1 MKIFEHTQIEF
12 EELPTVTEDGKRF
25 YKTPDGIL
33 YPSVTTITS
42 QMGKNSILAW
52 RKRVGEA
59 EANKISTQASSRG
72 TRMHGICEDYLCNK
86 QFKSSIMPD
95 AMAMFKSIQPI
106 LDECIDDVHA
116 IEAPLYSHH
125 LRVAGRVDC
134 VAKYNGKLS
143 IIDWKTSS
151 KQKDEKWILN
161 YFMQCS
167 AYAVMFEERTSIPVS
182 QLVVIIAVAGD
193 NPQVF
198 VKKRND
204 YIRYFIEYRKL
215 YDTQN
220 GIKRYNDV

>member
-1 MKIFEHTQIEF
+1 MKIFEHKKIEF

-42 QMGKNSILAW
+42 LMGKDSIIAW

-86 QFKSSIMPD
+86 QFKSTIMPD

-134 VAKYNGKLS
+134 VAKYNGGLS

-151 KQKDEKWILN
+151 KQKDEKWIQN

-167 AYAVMFEERTSIPVS
+167 AYAVMFEERTKIPVP

-204 YIRYFIEYRKL
+204 YIKEFISYRNL
-215 YDTQN
+215 YDEQN
-220 GIKRYNDV
+220 GIRA

>member
-1 MKIFEHTQIEF
+1 MKIFEHTAIEF
-12 EELPTVTEDGKRF
+12 EELPTVTENGKRF

-42 QMGKNSILAW
+42 LIGKDAILAW

-86 QFKSSIMPD
+86 QFKPTIMPD

-151 KQKDEKWILN
+151 KQKNEKWIQN

-167 AYAVMFEERTSIPVS
+167 AYAVMFEERTGISVP
-182 QLVVIIAVAGD
+182 QLVVIIAVAED
-193 NPQVF
+193 HPQVF

-204 YIRYFIEYRKL
+204 YIKEFISYRNL
-215 YDTQN
+215 YDKQN
-220 GIKRYNDV
+220 GIKV

>member
-42 QMGKNSILAW
+42 QMGKDSILAW
-52 RKRVGEA
+52 RKRVGEV

-151 KQKDEKWILN
+151 KQKDEKWIQN

-167 AYAVMFEERTSIPVS
+167 AYAVMFEECTKIPVS

-198 VKKRND
+198 IKKRDD
-204 YIRYFIEYRKL
+204 YIGQFIEYRNL
-215 YDTQN
+215 YDRQN
-220 GIKRYNDV
+220 ERRNNE

>member
-1 MKIFEHTQIEF
+1 MKIFEHKKIEF

-42 QMGKNSILAW
+42 LMGKDSIIAW

-86 QFKSSIMPD
+86 QFKSTIMPD

-125 LRVAGRVDC
+125 LKVAGRVDC
-134 VAKYNGKLS
+134 VAKYNGGLS

-151 KQKDEKWILN
+151 KQKDEKWIQN

-167 AYAVMFEERTSIPVS
+167 AYAVMFEERTKIPVP

-198 VKKRND
+198 IKKRND
-204 YIRYFIEYRKL
+204 YIKEFISYRNL
-215 YDTQN
+215 YDEQN
-220 GIKRYNDV
+220 GIRA

>member
-12 EELPTVTEDGKRF
+12 EELPTVTENGKRF

-42 QMGKNSILAW
+42 LIGKDAILAW

-86 QFKSSIMPD
+86 HFKSSIMPD

-151 KQKDEKWILN
+151 KQKDEKWIQN

-167 AYAVMFEERTSIPVS
+167 AYAVMFEERTNIPVP

-204 YIRYFIEYRKL
+204 YIKEFISYRNL
-215 YDTQN
+215 YDVQN
-220 GIKRYNDV
+220 GKA

>member
-42 QMGKNSILAW
+42 QMGKDSILAW

-204 YIRYFIEYRKL
+204 YIRYFIEYRNL

-220 GIKRYNDV
+220 GKRNNE

>member
-12 EELPTVTEDGKRF
+12 EELPTVTENGKRF

-42 QMGKNSILAW
+42 LIGKDAILAW

-86 QFKSSIMPD
+86 QFKSTIMPD

-106 LDECIDDVHA
+106 LDEHIDDVHA

-134 VAKYNGKLS
+134 VAKYDGRLS

-151 KQKDEKWILN
+151 KQKDEKWIQN

-167 AYAVMFEERTSIPVS
+167 AYAVMFEERTKIPVP

-198 VKKRND
+198 IKKRND
-204 YIRYFIEYRKL
+204 YIKEFISYRNL
-215 YDTQN
+215 YDVQN
-220 GIKRYNDV
+220 GIVRI

>member
-12 EELPTVTEDGKRF
+12 EELPTVTENGKRF

-42 QMGKNSILAW
+42 LIGKDAILAW

-86 QFKSSIMPD
+86 QFKPTIMPD
-95 AMAMFKSIQPI
+95 ALAMFKSIQPI

-134 VAKYNGKLS
+134 VAKYNGRLS

-151 KQKDEKWILN
+151 KQKDEKWIQN

-167 AYAVMFEERTSIPVS
+167 AYAVMFEERTSIPVP

-204 YIRYFIEYRKL
+204 YIKEFISYRNL
-215 YDTQN
+215 YDQQN
-220 GIKRYNDV
+220 GIRV

>member
-12 EELPTVTEDGKRF
+12 EELPTVTENGKRF

-42 QMGKNSILAW
+42 LIGKDAILAW

-86 QFKSSIMPD
+86 QFKSTIMPD

-134 VAKYNGKLS
+134 VAKYNGRLS

-151 KQKDEKWILN
+151 KQKDEKWIQN

-167 AYAVMFEERTSIPVS
+167 AYAVMFEERTSIPVP

-204 YIRYFIEYRKL
+204 YIKEFISYRNL
-215 YDTQN
+215 YDQQN
-220 GIKRYNDV
+220 GIRV

>member
-12 EELPTVTEDGKRF
+12 EELPTVTENGKRF

-42 QMGKNSILAW
+42 LIGKDAILAW

-86 QFKSSIMPD
+86 QFKSTIMPD

-106 LDECIDDVHA
+106 LDEHIDDVHA

-134 VAKYNGKLS
+134 VAKYDGRLS

-151 KQKDEKWILN
+151 KQKDEKWIQN

-167 AYAVMFEERTSIPVS
+167 AYAVMFEERTSIPVP

-204 YIRYFIEYRKL
+204 YIKEFISYRNL
-215 YDTQN
+215 YDQQN
-220 GIKRYNDV
+220 GIRV

>member
-1 MKIFEHTQIEF
+1 MKIFEHKKIEF

-42 QMGKNSILAW
+42 LMGKDSIIAW

-86 QFKSSIMPD
+86 QFKSTIMPD

-134 VAKYNGKLS
+134 VAKYNGGLS

-151 KQKDEKWILN
+151 KQKDEKWIQN

-167 AYAVMFEERTSIPVS
+167 AYAVMFEERTKIPVP

-198 VKKRND
+198 IKKRND
-204 YIRYFIEYRKL
+204 YIKEFISYRNL
-215 YDTQN
+215 YDEQN
-220 GIKRYNDV
+220 GIRA

>member
-1 MKIFEHTQIEF
+1 MKIFEHTKIEF

-42 QMGKNSILAW
+42 QIGKDAIMAW
-52 RKRVGEA
+52 RKRVGDA

-72 TRMHGICEDYLCNK
+72 TRMHSICEDYLSNK
-86 QFKSSIMPD
+86 QLISLSVMPD
-95 AMAMFKSIQPI
+95 ALAMFKSIQPI

-125 LRVAGRVDC
+125 LKVAGRVDC

-151 KQKDEKWILN
+151 KQKNEEWIQN

-167 AYAVMFEERTSIPVS
+167 AYAVMFEERTKIPVP
-182 QLVVIIAVAGD
+182 QLVVIIAVAED
-193 NPQVF
+193 SPQVF
-198 VKKRND
+198 IKKRND
-204 YIRYFIEYRKL
+204 YIKEFISYRNL
-215 YDTQN
+215 YDQQN
-220 GIKRYNDV
+220 GIRV

>member
-42 QMGKNSILAW
+42 QMGKDSILAW
-52 RKRVGEA
+52 RKRVGEV

-204 YIRYFIEYRKL
+204 YIRYFIEYRNL

-220 GIKRYNDV
+220 GKRNNE

>member
-12 EELPTVTEDGKRF
+12 EELPTVTENGKRF

-42 QMGKNSILAW
+42 LIGKDAILAW

-86 QFKSSIMPD
+86 QFKPTIMPD

-134 VAKYNGKLS
+134 VAKYNGRLS

-151 KQKDEKWILN
+151 KQKDEKWIQN

-167 AYAVMFEERTSIPVS
+167 AYAVMFEERTSIPVP

-204 YIRYFIEYRKL
+204 YINEFISYRNL
-215 YDTQN
+215 YDEQN
-220 GIKRYNDV
+220 GIRV

>member
-1 MKIFEHTQIEF
+1 MKIFEHKKIEF

-42 QMGKNSILAW
+42 LMGKDSIIAW

-86 QFKSSIMPD
+86 QFKSTIMPD

-125 LRVAGRVDC
+125 LKVAGRVDC
-134 VAKYNGKLS
+134 VAKYNGGLS

-151 KQKDEKWILN
+151 KQKDEKWIQN

-167 AYAVMFEERTSIPVS
+167 AYAVMFEERTKIPVP

-204 YIRYFIEYRKL
+204 YIKEFISYRNL
-215 YDTQN
+215 YDEQN
-220 GIKRYNDV
+220 GIRA

>member
-1 MKIFEHTQIEF
+1 MKIFEHTSIEF
-12 EELPTVTEDGKRF
+12 EELPTVTENGKRF

-42 QMGKNSILAW
+42 LIGKDAILAW

-86 QFKSSIMPD
+86 QFKSTIMPD

-106 LDECIDDVHA
+106 LDEHIDDVHA

-134 VAKYNGKLS
+134 VAKYDGRLS

-151 KQKDEKWILN
+151 KQKDEKWIQN

-167 AYAVMFEERTSIPVS
+167 AYAVMFEERTSIPVP

-204 YIRYFIEYRKL
+204 YIKEFISYRNL
-215 YDTQN
+215 YDQQN
-220 GIKRYNDV
+220 GIRV

>member
-1 MKIFEHTQIEF
+1 MKLFQHTPIEF
-12 EELPTVTEDGKRF
+12 EELSTVTENGKRF
-25 YKTPDGIL
+25 YKTPDGLL

-42 QMGKNSILAW
+42 LIGKDSILAW
-52 RKRVGEA
+52 RKRVGEV

-72 TRMHGICEDYLCNK
+72 TRMHSICEDYLCNK

-106 LDECIDDVHA
+106 LDEHIDEVHA

-125 LRVAGRVDC
+125 LKVAGRVDC
-134 VAKYNGKLS
+134 VAKYDGRLS

-151 KQKDEKWILN
+151 KQKDEKWIQN

-167 AYAVMFEERTSIPVS
+167 AYAVMFEERTKIPVP

-198 VKKRND
+198 IKKRND
-204 YIRYFIEYRKL
+204 YIKEFISYRNL
-215 YDTQN
+215 YDQQN
-220 GIKRYNDV
+220 GIRA

>member
-12 EELPTVTEDGKRF
+12 EELPTVTENGKRF
-25 YKTPDGIL
+25 YKTPDGLL

-42 QMGKNSILAW
+42 LIGKDAILAW

-86 QFKSSIMPD
+86 QFKPTIMPD
-95 AMAMFKSIQPI
+95 ALAMFKSIQPI

-134 VAKYNGKLS
+134 VAKYNGRLS

-151 KQKDEKWILN
+151 KQKDEKWIQN

-167 AYAVMFEERTSIPVS
+167 AYAVMFEERTSIPVP

-204 YIRYFIEYRKL
+204 YIKEFISYRNL
-215 YDTQN
+215 YDQQN
-220 GIKRYNDV
+220 GIRV